1 MNENRFLAENPILMQ
16 SKVKLRIK
24 KRAYSCNR
32 LLDIFRSRCC
42 LKMSSGTFSN
52 KSLTKKQYFKAV
64 TDFNHGIENRMIY
77 KVKFTREEECNAESC
92 SSKEKYK

>member
-1 MNENRFLAENPILMQ
+1 
-16 SKVKLRIK
+16 
-24 KRAYSCNR
+24 
-32 LLDIFRSRCC
+32 
-42 LKMSSGTFSN
+42 MSSGTFSN

-77 KVKFTREEECNAESC
+77 KVKFTRGEECNAESC